1 MSLNRRHLLV
11 LAAGSALSSRAGA
24 AAVPPELVGAWPQTR
39 LVGSGEMRYFG
50 LHIYDARL
58 WAPTPLSAEGWTSQ
72 PFALE
77 LQYARA
83 FDAAAIA
90 RRSLDEMRRQ
100 GPIAP
105 ARLERWRATMQ
116 ATFPGVRDG
125 DRLTGIHLPESAA
138 RFHFNGRFVGEWTD
152 AELARQF
159 FGIWL
164 APQTSEPALREALLG
179 GRV

>member
-1 MSLNRRHLLV
+1 MPLNRRHLLGLV
-11 LAAGSALSSRAGA
+11 AGIGLLRPAVAATVPSELANPWPSARLLGRG
-24 AAVPPELVGAWPQTR
+24 EL
-39 LVGSGEMRYFG
+39 RYFG
-50 LHIYDARL
+50 LRIYEARL
-58 WAPTPLSAEGWTSQ
+58 WAPAPFGAEDWVRQ

-105 ARLERWRATMQ
+105 AQAERWLATLQ
-116 ATFPGVRDG
+116 ATFPDVRDG
-125 DRLTGIHLPESAA
+125 DRVTGVHTPASAA

>member
-1 MSLNRRHLLV
+1 MPSNRRHLLG
-11 LAAGSALSSRAGA
+11 LAVGSTLLGRAVA
-24 AAVPPELVGAWPQTR
+24 AAVPPELAGAWPQTR

-50 LHIYDARL
+50 LRIYDARL
-58 WAPTPLSAEGWTSQ
+58 WAPAPLSAEGWTAQ

-77 LQYARA
+77 LQYART
-83 FDAAAIA
+83 FDGAAIA

-105 ARLERWRATMQ
+105 AQLERWRATMQ

-125 DRLTGIHLPESAA
+125 DRLTGVHIPESAA
-138 RFHFNGRFVGEWTD
+138 RFHFNGRLVGEWAD